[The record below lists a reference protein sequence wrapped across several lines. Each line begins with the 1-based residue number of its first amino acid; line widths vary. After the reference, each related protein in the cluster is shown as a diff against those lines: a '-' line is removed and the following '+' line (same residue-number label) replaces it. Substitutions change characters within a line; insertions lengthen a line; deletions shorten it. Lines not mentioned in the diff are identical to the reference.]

1 MISMARNNFRE
12 QLRRKQEAAESSP
25 VEAETG
31 PKTTA
36 EMTDS
41 EISSALAAA
50 RREVLDLQHEE
61 LREREKARVLGT
73 DRISGGVAHEQ
84 GRPLSAVFRKRP
96 NFK

>member
-1 MISMARNNFRE
+1 MARNNFRE

-25 VEAETG
+25 VEAQTG
-31 PKTTA
+31 AKPA
-36 EMTDS
+36 SEMTDS

-61 LREREKARVLGT
+61 LREREKARVTGQT
-73 DRISGGVAHEQ
+73 SGGVVHEQ
-84 GRPLSAVFRKRP
+84 GRPLSDVFRKRP

>member
-1 MISMARNNFRE
+1 MTRDNFRE

-36 EMTDS
+36 EMTDDELREAMTES
-41 EISSALAAA
+41 
-50 RREVLDLQHEE
+50 RREILDLQHEE

-73 DRISGGVAHEQ
+73 DRISGGVVRDP
-84 GRPLSAVFRKRP
+84 GRPLSDVFRKRP